1 MMKRPFVYKVETLVY
16 LAESNFGLYETVTT
30 PATSASGDKDLT
42 SESAVQ
48 TAALAAEF
56 WAWRSAQ
63 QPRTSDDI
71 PRLVRPA
78 DWLPAWSPADV
89 AAYRERITEFDAA
102 WRSITIPAIDTD
114 AAGRAAIVDH
124 ALVGSAIAR
133 VKFELDVARTY
144 ATHPGF
150 YVDACL
156 GVYFD
161 LLLTPPPFGADRTEA
176 IIAAL
181 EHTPTALGW
190 GRDNL
195 GGSLVD
201 DFRIVTIRTLTDIEP
216 TLLESVTAL
225 ASFVPAAKVDALTA
239 AGELAIAEL
248 VAYRDWLATADAEP
262 WAPIGEAGMEAF
274 FRTIALNPLTID
286 DIQRIGLS
294 ELERAEGL
302 SAIEAAI
309 VGDAKADLLPTI
321 DAQVERERLDELAV
335 RDFYESNNILSQPD
349 TLGHYLVGA
358 MPPYLAS
365 IRWLGVTD
373 DLTDDDRVDEDGI
386 SYMPD
391 PTPDLSFFYDANAR
405 DPRAGI
411 IHEGAHYQQL
421 ALSWRHP
428 TLLRRRYYDSG
439 PNEGIAFYNEEL
451 MLRTGMFDD
460 APGTR
465 SAIYAFLRLRAMRVL
480 VDVGLATGRESI
492 DGAAA
497 LMSER
502 VPMDLETALH
512 EASYFASI
520 PAQALTY
527 QVGKNQILA
536 FLADAARIQGADFD
550 LRAFHDSL
558 WLNGNVPI
566 ALQRFELLGLT
577 DELDRIQL

>member
-1 MMKRPFVYKVETLVY
+1 
-16 LAESNFGLYETVTT
+16 VTT
-30 PATSASGDKDLT
+30 PAIDPKSNQDILSAC
-42 SESAVQ
+42 SAQ

-56 WAWRSAQ
+56 WAWRSVQ

-71 PRLVRPA
+71 PRLIRP
-78 DWLPAWSPADV
+78 DSWLPAWSPADV
-89 AAYRERITEFDAA
+89 SGYRDRIADFDAA
-102 WRSITIPAIDTD
+102 WRAIAIPSTESDRD
-114 AAGRAAIVDH
+114 GRAAIVDH
-124 ALVGSAIAR
+124 ALMGSAIAR
-133 VKFELDVARTY
+133 VSFELDIARTWQ
-144 ATHPGF
+144 THPGF

-161 LLLTPPPFGADRTEA
+161 RLLTPPPFDAERTA
-176 IIAAL
+176 GIIAAL
-181 EHTPTALGW
+181 EHTPVVLEWA
-190 GRDNL
+190 RDNL
-195 GGSLVD
+195 AGSLVD
-201 DFRIVTIRTLTDIEP
+201 DFRIVTIRTLADIESSL
-216 TLLESVTAL
+216 TASVAAL
-225 ASFVPAAKVDALTA
+225 AEFVP
-239 AGELAIAEL
+239 GELADNLFAAGSLAVSEL
-248 VAYRDWLATADAEP
+248 AAFRDWLVSAPAQP
-262 WAPIGEAGMEAF
+262 WAPIGETAMENF
-274 FRTIALNPLTID
+274 FRDVALSPLTVD
-286 DIQRIGLS
+286 DIQRIGLT

-302 SAIEAAI
+302 SVIEAAI
-309 VGDAKADLLPTI
+309 AGDAKAELLPSI
-321 DAQVERERLDELAV
+321 EAQVERERLDEIAV
-335 RDFYESNNILSQPD
+335 RDFYEANGILSQPD
-349 TLGHYLVGA
+349 TLGHYIVGA
-358 MPPYLAS
+358 MPPYLAT

-373 DLTDDDRVDEDGI
+373 DLTDDERVDEDGI

-428 TLLRRRYYDSG
+428 NPLRRRYYDSG

-465 SAIYAFLRLRAMRVL
+465 SAIYAFLRLRALRVL

-527 QVGKNQILA
+527 QIGKNQILA
-536 FLADAARIQGADFD
+536 FLADAARISGADFD